1 MQVNVFV
8 RVYLWKAY
16 RSTHVWSRTA
26 AAWTCWSGHCTQHS
40 PSCHPPRS
48 YHQWTTSPPA
58 QRQICNT
65 PRSVDGS
72 PGHSVNVSVY
82 SQENHQTTPKLR
94 HIQGLSCLNP
104 PRTNEPLF
112 WKKRSTVQTQP
123 QINGSSNLLGLGYSA
138 MIFLPSPLGRL
149 SSLCEEKQFPLFYIL
164 DLAVDL
170 ISSFPSYLDC
180 AVCCHRARQF
190 S

>member
-104 PRTNEPLF
+104 PRTDEPLF

-123 QINGSSNLLGLGYSA
+123 QINGSSNLLGPFIRQWFS
-138 MIFLPSPLGRL
+138 SHHPLED
-149 SSLCEEKQFPLFYIL
+149 C
-164 DLAVDL
+164 LAFVRRN
-170 ISSFPSYLDC
+170 SFPC
-180 AVCCHRARQF
+180 F
-190 S
+190 IFWI